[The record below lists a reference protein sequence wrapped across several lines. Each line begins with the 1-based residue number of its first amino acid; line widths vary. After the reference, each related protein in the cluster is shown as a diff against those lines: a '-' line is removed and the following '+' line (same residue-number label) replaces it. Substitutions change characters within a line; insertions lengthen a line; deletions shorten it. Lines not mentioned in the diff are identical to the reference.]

1 MKLIDLK
8 DKYLKLT
15 IKKNLKGNEALEAV
29 KQNGNALRYVKE
41 QTEQICLEAVK
52 QNGDSL
58 QFVKEQTEQ
67 ICLEAVKQNGNALRY
82 VKEQTEQICLEAVKQ
97 DGNALRYVYESFFEN
112 KTELL
117 NPEEIKNK
125 IFELVNKLIGVNND
139 N

>member
-15 IKKNLKGNEALEAV
+15 IKKNLKGNEA
-29 KQNGNALRYVKE
+29 
-41 QTEQICLEAVK
+41 
-52 QNGDSL
+52 
-58 QFVKEQTEQ
+58 
-67 ICLEAVKQNGNALRY
+67 LEAVKQNGNALRY